1 MYKIIEIKR
10 AFLSFYHIL
19 KVGGL
24 IENNNIKKDKVKKL
38 TKKMYLMTQQNF
50 YLMISQSGKIQ
61 LETKN
66 NKTNRGKERI
76 VYKLEMDEK
85 LPATH

>member
-1 MYKIIEIKR
+1 MIAALHRDTKTVFYEKSMYKIIEIKR

-38 TKKMYLMTQQNF
+38 TKKNVFNDT
-50 YLMISQSGKIQ
+50 
-61 LETKN
+61 TKLLSN
-66 NKTNRGKERI
+66 DFTI
-76 VYKLEMDEK
+76 W
-85 LPATH
+85 

>member
-38 TKKMYLMTQQNF
+38 TKKNVFNDT
-50 YLMISQSGKIQ
+50 
-61 LETKN
+61 TKLLSN
-66 NKTNRGKERI
+66 DFTI
-76 VYKLEMDEK
+76 W
-85 LPATH
+85 

>member
-1 MYKIIEIKR
+1 MIAALHRDTKTVFYEKSMYKMIEIKR

-38 TKKMYLMTQQNF
+38 TQKNVFNDT
-50 YLMISQSGKIQ
+50 
-61 LETKN
+61 TKRLSN
-66 NKTNRGKERI
+66 DFTI
-76 VYKLEMDEK
+76 W
-85 LPATH
+85 

>member
-24 IENNNIKKDKVKKL
+24 SENNNIKKDKVKKL
-38 TKKMYLMTQQNF
+38 TKKNVFNDTTKLLSNDFTIWQN
-50 YLMISQSGKIQ
+50 L
-61 LETKN
+61 
-66 NKTNRGKERI
+66 
-76 VYKLEMDEK
+76 
-85 LPATH
+85 A

>member
-24 IENNNIKKDKVKKL
+24 SENNNIKKDKVKKL

-50 YLMISQSGKIQ
+50 YLMISQSGKI
-61 LETKN
+61 
-66 NKTNRGKERI
+66 
-76 VYKLEMDEK
+76 
-85 LPATH
+85 

>member
-1 MYKIIEIKR
+1 MIEIKR

-38 TKKMYLMTQQNF
+38 TKKNVFNDT
-50 YLMISQSGKIQ
+50 
-61 LETKN
+61 TKLLSN
-66 NKTNRGKERI
+66 DFTI
-76 VYKLEMDEK
+76 W
-85 LPATH
+85 

>member
-24 IENNNIKKDKVKKL
+24 SENNNIKKDKVKKL
-38 TKKMYLMTQQNF
+38 TKKNVFNDT
-50 YLMISQSGKIQ
+50 
-61 LETKN
+61 TKLLSN
-66 NKTNRGKERI
+66 DFTI
-76 VYKLEMDEK
+76 W
-85 LPATH
+85 

>member
-1 MYKIIEIKR
+1 MIAALHRDTKTVFYEKSMYKMIEIKR

-38 TKKMYLMTQQNF
+38 TKKNVFNDT
-50 YLMISQSGKIQ
+50 
-61 LETKN
+61 TKLLSN
-66 NKTNRGKERI
+66 DFTI
-76 VYKLEMDEK
+76 W
-85 LPATH
+85 

>member
-24 IENNNIKKDKVKKL
+24 SENNNIKKDKSKKID
-38 TKKMYLMTQQNF
+38 K
-50 YLMISQSGKIQ
+50 
-61 LETKN
+61 
-66 NKTNRGKERI
+66 
-76 VYKLEMDEK
+76 
-85 LPATH
+85 